1 MHQTAESLDRTL
13 EKHMETTL
21 QTSGSA
27 LQGGIWMCLLSVL
40 LCWLP
45 GIGGFTAGLVGG
57 KLSGGLGS
65 ALLAWLL
72 SSLLIG
78 LLFATLGTLLT
89 GMVAIGALLGF
100 GGVML
105 ALIDSG
111 GRLLGAV
118 IGGLIA

>member
-1 MHQTAESLDRTL
+1 MNASAPA
-13 EKHMETTL
+13 
-21 QTSGSA
+21 SGSA
-27 LQGGIWMCLLSVL
+27 LNGGLWMCVISVL

-45 GIGGFTAGLVGG
+45 GIGGFIAGLVGG
-57 KLSGGLGS
+57 KLAGGIGN

-78 LLFATLGTLLT
+78 VLFATLGTMLT
-89 GMVAIGALLGF
+89 GLVAIGALVGF
-100 GGVML
+100 GGLMI